1 MLSSISP
8 ETIKNYLTAGSFL
21 PLVVALVLFRF
32 VASLVVRS
40 ILVVVAL
47 AIGVLVF
54 TQRSQ
59 IDDCVESFERSGT
72 SVAVSCSVLGF
83 DIDLDL

>member
-1 MLSSISP
+1 MLSAVDP

-21 PLVVALVLFRF
+21 PLVIALVLFRF

-40 ILVVVAL
+40 ILVVVAV

-54 TQRSQ
+54 TQRGQ
-59 IDDCVESFERSGT
+59 IDDCVDSLERSGT

>member
-1 MLSSISP
+1 MFSSISP

-32 VASLVVRS
+32 VASMVVRS
-40 ILVVVAL
+40 VLVVVAL
-47 AIGVLVF
+47 ALGVLVF
-54 TQRSQ
+54 TQRGQ

-72 SVAVSCSVLGF
+72 SVAVSCSVLGI